1 MIGCIIY
8 IGGKMKKINKVLI
21 LLIVLVILAFIAIY
35 FLIPKSDSK
44 NLMIDLVGKT
54 KEEAII
60 FADEH
65 NLNLE
70 FKEESN
76 SYEKDKIFKQ
86 SIEVNSEIN
95 ENDNLIIYISKGI
108 NYEELKV
115 DESGNVPIMMYHGI
129 HNINDNEYT
138 GGNVDKDGYQRT
150 TEAFKND
157 LEFYYNSGYRMIRLE
172 DYVNGIIDVEAGYS
186 PIILTFDD
194 GLSNNLKVTGLDSDG
209 NIIIDP
215 NCAVGVLESFKQKY
229 PDYNVTATF
238 FINGGLFNQSEYN
251 EKILNWLIDNGYD
264 IGNHTYSHV
273 DFTTV
278 SKDKSVQ
285 EVGSMYNL
293 LDKYIPG
300 KYVNIVALPFGSP
313 YDKDHENFNSILS
326 GVYNDKEYNTIAT
339 LRVGWEADYSPF
351 NKNFDKTFLKRI
363 RAYDNNGK
371 EFDIEMNFDI
381 LENNRYISDG
391 DKNTITIPKDKEDKI
406 NNLYNLNVKT
416 Y

>member
-1 MIGCIIY
+1 
-8 IGGKMKKINKVLI
+8 MKKINKVLI
-21 LLIVLVILAFIAIY
+21 LLIIFVILIFLAIY
-35 FLIPKSDSK
+35 VFVPKSNSK
-44 NLMIDLVGKT
+44 NLMIDLIGKT
-54 KEEAII
+54 KEEAIT
-60 FADEH
+60 FADKH

-76 SYEKDKIFKQ
+76 SYEKNKIFKQ
-86 SIEVNSEIN
+86 SIEVDSEIN
-95 ENDNLIIYISKGI
+95 ENDNLIVYISKGI

-129 HNINDNEYT
+129 HNITDNEYT

-150 TEAFKND
+150 TQAFIND
-157 LEFYYNSGYRMIRLE
+157 LEFYYNSGYRMIRLN
-172 DYVNGIIDVEAGYS
+172 DYVNGVIDVEAGYS
-186 PIILTFDD
+186 PIIITFDD

-251 EKILNWLIDNGYD
+251 EKILNWLVDNGYD

-278 SKDKSVQ
+278 SKEKSVQ

-313 YDKDHENFNSILS
+313 YDKDHENFNSILK

-391 DKNTITIPKDKEDKI
+391 DKNTITIPKDKENKI

>member
-1 MIGCIIY
+1 
-8 IGGKMKKINKVLI
+8 MKKINKVLI
-21 LLIVLVILAFIAIY
+21 VLIVLVIVVFVAIY
-35 FLIPKSDSK
+35 VFVPKSNSK
-44 NLMIDLVGKT
+44 NLMIDLIGKT
-54 KEEAII
+54 KEEAIT
-60 FADEH
+60 FADKH

-129 HNINDNEYT
+129 HNVTDNEYT

-150 TEAFKND
+150 TQAFIND

-186 PIILTFDD
+186 PIIITFDD

-251 EKILNWLIDNGYD
+251 EKILNWLVDNGYD

-278 SKDKSVQ
+278 SKEKSVQ

-300 KYVNIVALPFGSP
+300 KYVNIVALPFGAP
-313 YDKDHENFNSILS
+313 YDKEHDNFSSILK